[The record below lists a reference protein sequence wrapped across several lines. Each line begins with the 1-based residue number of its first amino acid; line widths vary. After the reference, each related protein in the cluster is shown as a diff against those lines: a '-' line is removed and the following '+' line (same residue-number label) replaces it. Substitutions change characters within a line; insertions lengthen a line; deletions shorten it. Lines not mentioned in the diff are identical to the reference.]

1 MHELNCGHI
10 VMIQLATAYQMQ
22 GPAFLKENQIYGQE
36 AYFYDA
42 SHDNLSSFQTI
53 IGEYLALTG
62 ARLNAKEMIS
72 AGLATHFVSSEVRHS
87 VASIS
92 IFVGSHYCSLGC
104 MCKQWRLGS

>member
-22 GPAFLKENQIYGQE
+22 GPAFLKENQIYGRA
-36 AYFYDA
+36 AYCYDA